1 MNKNE
6 YMREYMRERRAKDE
20 EFREKQYHGVIKSH
34 AKTFIY
40 KEADFGELI
49 DLKNMIEHRLKEID
63 NDTTASI

>member
-6 YMREYMRERRAKDE
+6 YMREYMRERRAKDK

-34 AKTFIY
+34 AKAFVY
-40 KEADFGELI
+40 NEADFGELI
-49 DLKNMIEHRLKEID
+49 DLKNMIDHRLKEID

>member
-6 YMREYMRERRAKDE
+6 YMREYMRERRAKDK

-34 AKTFIY
+34 TKTFIY

>member
-1 MNKNE
+1 MDKNE
-6 YMREYMRERRAKDE
+6 YMREYMRERRTKDK

-34 AKTFIY
+34 AKAFVY
-40 KEADFGELI
+40 NEADLGELI

>member
-6 YMREYMRERRAKDE
+6 YMREYMRERRAKDK
-20 EFREKQYHGVIKSH
+20 EFRDKQYHGVIKSH
-34 AKTFIY
+34 AKAFIC

-63 NDTTASI
+63 NDATASI

>member
-6 YMREYMRERRAKDE
+6 YMREYMRERRAKDK

-34 AKTFIY
+34 AKTFVY

-49 DLKNMIEHRLKEID
+49 DLKNMIDHRLKEIN
-63 NDTTASI
+63 NDATASI